1 MDRVRAYIEANQ
13 ERFLAEL
20 SAVLRFQSM
29 V

>member
-13 ERFLAEL
+13 ERFLDEL
-20 SAVLRFQSM
+20 GAVLRFQSM